1 MYVLRNECS
10 LSFRKSFCGMG
21 VIGVGGEGSG
31 GGSGGARRRDVGGYL
46 GWVLRVLG
54 FLGALIDRL

>member
-10 LSFRKSFCGMG
+10 LFFRKSFCGMG

-31 GGSGGARRRDVGGYL
+31 GARRRGDGGYL